1 MLWKLPFAVT
11 SLSLAAPKPDCERP
25 VTTTTLDDFH
35 KWADENKIIRSVE
48 IRQEAGVGGGKG
60 LVATRDL
67 LPLEVA
73 LQVPKTLTIKSRG
86 EANGGDW
93 AGSMASQLCQLQ
105 DDIAVE
111 TGEVGFQYEFAAGQS
126 YSWKPFSWKPYLE
139 FGMPSDQ
146 PYTSSQWTE
155 SQLKEL
161 QNETF
166 AEDCRNTAKW
176 AETQYQR
183 FAADRSKG
191 EFDRALALVCSRS
204 LEAGTCARMLVPFLD
219 NANHAVLADGGGH
232 FHLGSGS
239 INLFVGNKGVK
250 KGEPVTLDYGARTAD
265 EYAVHYGFVPEKCV
279 GDTVL
284 IPGQDSIVSWD
295 NIESPNGHAN
305 PAVRLRCSEMLD
317 AYPTSL
323 AEDEGL
329 ARSYQGGFDAYRVA
343 LSYRISKKSL
353 LSKAA
358 GRE

>member
-11 SLSLAAPKPDCERP
+11 SLSLATPQPDCQRP
-25 VTTTTLDDFH
+25 VKTTTLDDFH
-35 KWADENKIIRSVE
+35 KWADENKIIRAVE

-67 LPLEVA
+67 LPHEVA
-73 LQVPKTLTIKSRG
+73 LQVPRTLTIKTRG
-86 EANGGDW
+86 EANDGDW

-105 DDIAVE
+105 DDVGVE
-111 TGEVGFQYEFAAGQS
+111 TSDVGFEYEFASGQS

-166 AEDCRNTAKW
+166 VDECRNTAQW

-183 FAADRSKG
+183 FAADRSKV
-191 EFDRALALVCSRS
+191 EFDRALALVCSRT
-204 LEAGTCARMLVPFLD
+204 LEAGTGARMLVPFLD
-219 NANHAVLADGGGH
+219 NANHAVLEDGGGH
-232 FHLGSGS
+232 FHVGSGA
-239 INLFVGNKGVK
+239 ITLFVGDKGVK
-250 KGEPVTLDYGARTAD
+250 KGEPVTLDYGPRTSD

-284 IPGQDSIVSWD
+284 IPGHCIVSWT
-295 NIESPNGHAN
+295 NSESPDGHAD
-305 PAVRLRCSEMLD
+305 PAVRLLCSEMLD

-323 AEDEGL
+323 AEDEDL

>member
-11 SLSLAAPKPDCERP
+11 SLSLATPKHDCQPP
-25 VTTTTLDDFH
+25 VKTITLDDFH

-48 IRQEAGVGGGKG
+48 IRQEPGVGGGKG
-60 LVATRDL
+60 LVATRNL
-67 LPLEVA
+67 LPHEVA
-73 LQVPKTLTIKSRG
+73 LQVPRTLTIKTRG
-86 EANGGDW
+86 EAYDGDW

-105 DDIAVE
+105 DDVAVE
-111 TGEVGFQYEFAAGQS
+111 PIDVGFEYEFAAGQS

-139 FGMPSDQ
+139 FGLPSDQ

-166 AEDCRNTAKW
+166 VEECRSTAQW

-183 FAADRSKG
+183 FAADRSRD
-191 EFDRALALVCSRS
+191 EFDRALTLVCSRT
-204 LEAGTCARMLVPFLD
+204 LEAGTGARMLVPFLD

-232 FHLGSGS
+232 FHVGSGA
-239 INLFVGNKGVK
+239 ITLFVGDKGVK
-250 KGEPVTLDYGARTAD
+250 KGDPVTLDYGPRTAD

-284 IPGQDSIVSWD
+284 IPGLCSVVSWA
-295 NIESPNGHAN
+295 NSESPDGHAD

-323 AEDEGL
+323 AEDEDL
-329 ARSYQGGFDAYRVA
+329 VRSYLGGFDAYRVA